1 MAAGSSARAEA
12 LRTAATVRD
21 LEAEAARLAQR
32 SQNFDRAAEGERRTA
47 ELLGPLTAYGFHPLH
62 DRRWP
67 GTAHANIDHLVVG
80 PSGVF
85 VVDTKSWTG
94 DVRVDGEGLWQ
105 GQALRDETVEAMQL
119 LADAVRDGLAGLGL
133 PPLGVRPVL
142 AFDGRRDARAVTT
155 GVWVIGAE
163 VLSRELLREARHLT
177 VSQVEQVLRGLLDLF
192 PPIDDSTAPQVPA
205 PRAAA
210 AEEPPAP
217 PDALFTSED
226 LEQDAVAAALKAP
239 LEDWMVFLHPRQA
252 DFARRRF
259 NGPAL
264 LRGPAGTGKTVVA
277 LHRMAYLAER
287 RASRVLFLSFVRTLP
302 AVQRAAYERLS
313 PATMDRV
320 EFASLH
326 AWASQ
331 LLRHRRTPVV
341 VDQQACTRAYDDAW
355 MAVGKGSL
363 LDRPGCW
370 TYWQEEVQQVVRG
383 RRVPDLATYLV
394 LPRTGR
400 GARLG
405 ANQREAVWRLKE
417 QYEANLRARGL
428 RDWDDLL
435 EAALTSVRERPLAVP
450 YASVV
455 VDEVQDLTMTGLQLL
470 AAIAVDGPDSLLL
483 VGDSRQAV
491 FAGGVSPS
499 AAGIQVTGRS
509 TVLEINYRNSAEV
522 LEFAAPLVA
531 DDADVLGE
539 GEPLP
544 ASTTAERS
552 GLTPLVAHAPRT
564 ADLEVALLSCLTS
577 THAAGRSPWGGMAV
591 LASRRADVR
600 RLEAV
605 LGSAGIPA
613 VSLERWSGNRLDAV
627 KVGTIKRAKG
637 LEFPFVYLP
646 GVDVALLPGAAEP
659 DDEVDRDKLLRA
671 RRELYVAA
679 TRARDGLWVGVL
691 RPEAGTRARVSASP
705 APVAPVPDRPAT
717 SVYALARLRFG
728 VEVEG
733 GPSRFGQAGWMDA
746 GPLLILC
753 KRCRTPMHGWRRVYE
768 IAGRAF
774 RYWALVCATCRT
786 ASAPQDLGDADRKA
800 LQEHA

>member
-12 LRTAATVRD
+12 LRAAATVQQ
-21 LEAEAARLAQR
+21 LEAEVTRQARR
-32 SQNFDRAAEGERRTA
+32 SRDFGLAAEGERRTA

-67 GTAHANIDHLVVG
+67 GNAHANIDHLVVG

-85 VVDTKSWTG
+85 VVDTKSWAG
-94 DVRVDGEGLWQ
+94 DVRVDDQGLWQ
-105 GQALRDETVEAMQL
+105 GQALRDETVEAVQL
-119 LADAVRDGLAGLGL
+119 LADEVRDGLAGLGL

-142 AFDGRRDARAVTT
+142 AFDGRRDERAVTR
-155 GVWVIGAE
+155 GVWVVGAE
-163 VLSRELLREARHLT
+163 VLARDLLREARHLT
-177 VSQVEQVLRGLLDLF
+177 VGQVEQVLRGLLDLF
-192 PPIDDSTAPQVPA
+192 PPVDDNSAPRVPPPRTASVPA
-205 PRAAA
+205 PA
-210 AEEPPAP
+210 PP
-217 PDALFTSED
+217 PDALFTRED

-313 PATMDRV
+313 PATLDRV
-320 EFASLH
+320 EFSSLH

-331 LLRHRRTPVV
+331 LLRHRGTPVV
-341 VDQQACTRAYDDAW
+341 VDQQACSRAYSDAW
-355 MAVGKGSL
+355 KAVGLGSL

-383 RRVPDLATYLV
+383 RRVPDLASYLV
-394 LPRTGR
+394 LARTGR

-428 RDWDDLL
+428 RDWEDLL
-435 EAALTSVRERPLAVP
+435 EAALLSVLECPLALP
-450 YASVV
+450 HASVV
-455 VDEVQDLTMTGLQLL
+455 VDEVQDLTLTGLQLL

-499 AAGIQVTGRS
+499 AAGISVTGRS

-522 LEFAAPLVA
+522 LAFAAPLVA
-531 DDADVLGE
+531 DDADVLGK
-539 GEPLP
+539 GEPLSL
-544 ASTTAERS
+544 STTAERR
-552 GLTPLVAHAPRT
+552 GLTPIVAHAGRPV
-564 ADLEVALLSCLTS
+564 DLEVALINCMQS
-577 THAAGRSPWGGMAV
+577 TRAAGRSPWGGMAV

-600 RLEAV
+600 RLEVVLAAAV
-605 LGSAGIPA
+605 GIPTIA
-613 VSLERWSGNRLDAV
+613 LERWSGTRVDAV
-627 KVGTIKRAKG
+627 KIGTIKRAKG

-646 GVDVALLPGAAEP
+646 GVDAGLLPGAGAPE
-659 DDEVDRDKLLRA
+659 DEVDRDKLLRA
-671 RRELYVAA
+671 RWKLYVAA
-679 TRARDGLWVGVL
+679 TRARDGLWVGL
-691 RPEAGTRARVSASP
+691 LQPDSGPRPRVAAPPSP
-705 APVAPVPDRPAT
+705 PAPDRPDT
-717 SVYALARLRFG
+717 SVYALARQRFG

-733 GPSRFGQAGWMDA
+733 GPSRFGQAGWVDA
-746 GPLLILC
+746 GPLLVLC
-753 KRCRTPMHGWRRVYE
+753 GTCRTPLHGWRRAYE
-768 IAGRAF
+768 VAGRSY
-774 RYWALVCATCRT
+774 RSWALVCATCRT
-786 ASAPQDLGDADRKA
+786 ASAPQDLGEADRRA
-800 LQEHA
+800 LQKHA